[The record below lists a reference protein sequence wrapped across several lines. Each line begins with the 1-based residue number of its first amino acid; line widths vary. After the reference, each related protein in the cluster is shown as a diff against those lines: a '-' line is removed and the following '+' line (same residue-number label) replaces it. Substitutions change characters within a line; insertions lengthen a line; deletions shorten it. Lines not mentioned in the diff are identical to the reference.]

1 MIIDITLFIIRFIFE
16 LSFHRFELFFEIL
29 GKSIGI
35 EINFRM
41 TNMPLVY
48 IISIIWNKHYYPLV
62 YLKRKIKKARK

>member
-1 MIIDITLFIIRFIFE
+1 MIIDITLFILRFIFE

-29 GKSIGI
+29 SKSIGI